1 LAAQFSG
8 LMLWPVLILSGL
20 LATQVDDVAA
30 AYIAEG
36 LVEVRRDTQTEWA
49 SVEFIQPDHLSP
61 INK

>member
-1 LAAQFSG
+1 
-8 LMLWPVLILSGL
+8 LILSGL
-20 LATQVDDVAA
+20 LATQVDDVTT

-36 LVEVRRDTQTEWA
+36 LVEVRRDTQAEWA